1 MYQQFDKIWFATLWK
16 FQLQYYGKIFCN
28 FREKVLAKNNNIL
41 GKDKTPLFFVILLA
55 AISPRAP

>member
-28 FREKVLAKNNNIL
+28 FREKVLAKNTAVNAYSTLEGIL
-41 GKDKTPLFFVILLA
+41 KVAEDGE
-55 AISPRAP
+55 